1 MPALMEILRSV
12 GNRSLRVHTV
22 DSRTPSPFASAL
34 LFSYVANY
42 IYDGDAPLAER
53 RAQAL
58 SIDQD
63 QLRELMGD
71 ADLRELL
78 DLAAIEETEEQLQCV
93 VDPFKAKNM
102 DGVHDLLLRLGDL
115 NRAELLARCTSPEVA
130 LAVERLRKAR
140 RVLEVSVA
148 GEKRLIAVEDAARY
162 RDALGVPLPPGLP
175 TALLEAAPD
184 AGVDL
189 VRRFGR
195 THGPFTTPEVA
206 KRFGLALAS
215 AEAILNRVG
224 RIASGAITRFCG
236 RFDGSRWRGY
246 GKRSSRSSSG
256 RWLGCLRAGRGWCSL
271 GAGWM
276 HCWM

>member
-1 MPALMEILRSV
+1 MSAGCVRYAGV
-12 GNRSLRVHTV
+12 DGDAAGDWNRSLRVHTV

-78 DLAAIEETEEQLQCV
+78 DINAIEETEEQLQCV
-93 VDPFKAKNM
+93 AESYRARNA

-115 NRAELLARCTSPEVA
+115 TRGELRLRCVTEEVA
-130 LAVERLRKAR
+130 DSVAKLMRAR
-140 RVLEVSVA
+140 RVLEVHVA

-175 TALLEAAPD
+175 
-184 AGVDL
+184 
-189 VRRFGR
+189 
-195 THGPFTTPEVA
+195 
-206 KRFGLALAS
+206 GL
-215 AEAILNRVG
+215 
-224 RIASGAITRFCG
+224 F
-236 RFDGSRWRGY
+236 
-246 GKRSSRSSSG
+246 
-256 RWLGCLRAGRGWCSL
+256 
-271 GAGWM
+271 
-276 HCWM
+276 